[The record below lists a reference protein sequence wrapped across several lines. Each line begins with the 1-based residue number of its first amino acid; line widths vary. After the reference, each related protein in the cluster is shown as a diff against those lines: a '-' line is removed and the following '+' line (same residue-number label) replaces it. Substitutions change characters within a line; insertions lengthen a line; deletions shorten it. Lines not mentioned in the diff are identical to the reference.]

1 MPPSGQRF
9 YAVEMLVV
17 LPIFVG
23 FCAVVAHAELPYPP
37 GRPVGI
43 AATLFGVVLVLYGLR
58 AYFVATIGPDGT
70 LTFTALTRA
79 TSVATADISR
89 IGIRTS
95 GRGGASWLFYFN
107 GTRAVLGG
115 MGGKALARSIVAVH
129 PEVPHPARL

>member
-9 YAVEMLVV
+9 YAVEMLVA

-23 FCAVVAHAELPYPP
+23 LCAVVARGALPYPSA
-37 GRPVGI
+37 RPVGI
-43 AATLFGVVLVLYGLR
+43 AATLFGVALVLYGLR
-58 AYFVATIGPDGT
+58 AYFVATIAPDGT

-89 IGIRTS
+89 IGIRTG
-95 GRGGASWLFYFN
+95 GRGGVSWLFYFN

-115 MGGKALARSIVAVH
+115 LGGRALARSIVALH

>member
-9 YAVEMLVV
+9 YAVEMLIV
-17 LPIFVG
+17 LPIFVA
-23 FCAVVAHAELPYPP
+23 FCAVVAHAALPYSPS
-37 GRPVGI
+37 RPVGI

-58 AYFVATIGPDGT
+58 AYFVATIAPDGT

-79 TSVATADISR
+79 TSVATAEVSR
-89 IGIRTS
+89 IGIRTG
-95 GRGGASWLFYFN
+95 GRGGSSWLFYFN

-115 MGGKALARSIVAVH
+115 LGGRALARSIVALH